1 MKSLVESKKYSLLTR
16 SKAGVVNP
24 VACSFKPTTSSGG
37 WKIYI
42 SPKTGWTYEAKARRM
57 TAYVSLRALLIF
69 CLTVVLV
76 LRLAHTRFLKKEA
89 MVDALTQ
96 INDRLGF
103 DEELKRS
110 LKGQED
116 GKFTLVMVDV
126 DDFKITCGTF
136 LAGSIPRPVI
146 LWPRGTWTGLK
157 SG

>member
-1 MKSLVESKKYSLLTR
+1 MSRKYKLRWQGQCGKYAVTKKRTVMQGPVTL
-16 SKAGVVNP
+16 KGGEAG
-24 VACSFKPTTSSGG
+24 
-37 WKIYI
+37 
-42 SPKTGWTYEAKARRM
+42 
-57 TAYVSLRALLIF
+57 LIF

-103 DEELKRS
+103 DEELKRC

-126 DDFKITCGTF
+126 DDFKLFNDLYGHQIGDNV
-136 LAGSIPRPVI
+136 LKAGGP
-146 LWPRGTWTGLK
+146 GA
-157 SG
+157 